1 MRMTWLDRRVGR
13 AAFGLILLAA
23 GTPAC
28 LGADWF
34 VEHTARSS
42 EAGPALRV
50 HAGDAQ
56 SSVSVDVAAVEP
68 STREL
73 SFSLPDG
80 RAYIAE
86 QTHYQRYDH
95 DWTAWSGALRLSGRD
110 AKEKFQ
116 GHIFISRYQGMVSA
130 VIHAFDGDYLIVP
143 LAAGKGAAPTHQLVH
158 VGASALCPTHLHRG
172 DSAATSTVL
181 PFAPGVAAA
190 AKSHQV
196 IDVMTLYT
204 RHFLASAAEEQQVR
218 AFITTA
224 VGAANQIFVNSDVDS
239 EYRLVHMGP
248 LPPSDLQISREPHGS
263 NHYASKAVGVALDWM
278 TDEPAVLTDM
288 RDAYGADMVSLFLP
302 LIEDTASDICGIAN
316 LPVLNAQGQESIDR
330 LNGPLQPFNQ
340 RAYIALENNCGQ
352 NDHTYAHEHGHNLSM
367 MHVPSDAPPTTIP
380 IHAFTSGYVFDGGLK
395 RDVAT
400 VMGCNHMTG
409 PVAPGVCNRIPYFS
423 NPLVLYNN
431 GAATGTAGANNALV
445 GQLRS
450 AAYAGFKPVASNLTP
465 SIGISAPADGVTV
478 APGMPITFVASAS
491 DPENGNLSADIEW
504 HSSVEP
510 ITGSGSPFTT
520 SLLVGG
526 SQVITASV
534 VDKGGKRVEKS
545 IRVNVQGQPEIR
557 VMRGAVQVIDGG
569 SFAFATT
576 SVDQLPI
583 SQLFSICNDGTGG
596 LLINNPGSLVSGDG
610 FTQIDLPPAS
620 PVAPGACTQFRVR
633 FHVGNPGN
641 YQGQVTI
648 LNNDANENPYNIALS
663 GVATDSAVQLI
674 ATYVPSLNAARS
686 QTISSSDNP
695 PSFDYYFDA
704 NLGRFE
710 ERAAAPCHQGQNNPT
725 YLKLRLGGS
734 ILAQGGIDACTFQ
747 ASWDSAPLQCTAP
760 IIATLNS
767 GQESIINTDDYLQDL
782 ASCEEFQPLR
792 PHTLFNQAAWFRV
805 DFVVDGVH
813 YPRRLNFRKSSES
826 LRVNAQADTY
836 VSQLMPDSNFGAAY
850 PLQVRSVATNPND
863 GKYAYVRFPVTQG
876 FADVGSARLHWK
888 VLSNPISNLILY
900 NVGNGVVWNE
910 SLITWN
916 NRGTQIGSG
925 GTHVTT
931 LSNLPAGRSA
941 IFNVDSIVTTSI
953 GTQYYTFRAET
964 SDTRAVRQIGS
975 REAPGAGDRP
985 QLHITLDH

>member
-1 MRMTWLDRRVGR
+1 MLMTWLDRRIGR
-13 AAFGLILLAA
+13 AAFGLMLLTA

-28 LGADWF
+28 FGADWF

-80 RAYIAE
+80 RTYIAE
-86 QTHYQRYDH
+86 QKHYQRYDH
-95 DWTAWSGALRLSGRD
+95 DWTAWSGELRLSGRD
-110 AKEKFQ
+110 AKERFL

-143 LAAGKGAAPTHQLVH
+143 VAAGKGAAPTHQLVH
-158 VGASALCPTHLHRG
+158 VGASALCPTHLQSG
-172 DSAATSTVL
+172 DAVATAGTL
-181 PFAPGVAAA
+181 PFSPGVAAS

-204 RHFLASAAEEQQVR
+204 RHFLASAAQEQEVR

-224 VGAANQIFVNSDVDS
+224 VGLANQIFVNSGVDS

-248 LPPSDLQISREPHGS
+248 LPPSDLQLPLQPHGS
-263 NHYASKAVGVALDWM
+263 NHYASKAVGVALEWM

-288 RDAYGADMVSLFLP
+288 RDAYGADMVSLFTP
-302 LIEDTASDICGIAN
+302 LVQDTASDICGVAN
-316 LPVLNAQGQESIDR
+316 LPVQGENIRR
-330 LNGPLQPFNQ
+330 LNNATEPFDQ
-340 RAYIALENNCGQ
+340 RAYIALEFNCGQ
-352 NDHTYAHEHGHNLSM
+352 NDYTYAHEHGHNLSM
-367 MHVPSDAPPTTIP
+367 SHDLGSGPAPDR
-380 IHAFTSGYVFDGGLK
+380 IHNFGVGYLFNAGGK
-395 RDVAT
+395 EQVSTA
-400 VMGCNHMTG
+400 MGCRFAAG
-409 PVAPGVCNRIPYFS
+409 SVPAGVCNRIPHFS
-423 NPLVLYNN
+423 NPSVLYN
-431 GAATGTAGANNALV
+431 GFATGTVNANNAMV

-450 AAYAGFKPVASNLTP
+450 AGYAGFRPATGNLTP
-465 SIGISAPADGVTV
+465 SIGISFPADGITVTAGV
-478 APGMPITFVASAS
+478 PITFVASAS

-504 HSSVEP
+504 YSNVEP
-510 ITGSGSPFTT
+510 IEGSGSPFTT
-520 SLLVGG
+520 ALLVGG

-534 VDKGGKRVEKS
+534 IDKGGKRVEHS
-545 IRVNVQGQPEIR
+545 IRVNVQAGQPEIR
-557 VMRGAVQVIDGG
+557 VVRGAVQVPDGG

-583 SQLFSICNDGTGG
+583 SQLFGICNDGSGG
-596 LLINNPGSLVSGDG
+596 LLIHNPASLVSGTG
-610 FTQIDLPPAS
+610 FTQIDAEPAS
-620 PVAPGACTQFRVR
+620 LVAPGGCTQFRVR
-633 FHVGNPGN
+633 FHVGNPGT

-648 LNNDANENPYNIALS
+648 LNNDADENPYNIALS
-663 GVATDSAVQLI
+663 GVATHSAVQLI
-674 ATYVPSLNAARS
+674 ATYAPAPNAARS

-813 YPRRLNFRKSSES
+813 YPRRLNFRKNSES
-826 LRVNAQADTY
+826 LRVEAQADTY

-863 GKYAYVRFPVTQG
+863 GKFAFVRFPVTQG

-925 GTHVTT
+925 GTLVAV
-931 LSNLPAGRSA
+931 LSNLPADRSA
-941 IFNVDSIVTTSI
+941 RFNVDSVVTTSI

-964 SDTRAVRQIGS
+964 GDTRAVRQIGS

-985 QLHITLDH
+985 QLQVTLHH